1 MKKKIAIVDNSIG
14 TTGAFLSIFNYVQYS
29 SDRFNYTFFIPKD
42 STVNGRLEKGEI
54 RYHRL
59 PFLEIS
65 KSLYSLIRY
74 PFVLFKNAQSFKRLT
89 SSEEI
94 DLVHIND
101 FYNLVPILSKALG
114 AKYKLITHVRFMP
127 DRFPS
132 LLQKI
137 WINLHLRYSE
147 KIICVSNAV
156 QKQLP
161 KHDKIIRIYD
171 HLPTKIG
178 ADQAK
183 PTNTKIKLL
192 YLAHYMVGKGQDYA
206 IKAFHKAYIEF
217 KNMELKFVGGDM
229 GLEKNSN
236 FKKQLIQE
244 VKNRGLEKAVSFHE
258 ETEDTQGEMRKAD
271 IFLNFSESESFSMTT
286 LEALNLGVPVIV
298 SNSGGPAEL
307 FENERSGLLV
317 ENRNIDKMAKAI
329 VQLATNDSLKASFSK
344 NGTKYVQ
351 QKFSL
356 KNSFDELIK
365 LYNKSFEHE
374 NL

>member
-1 MKKKIAIVDNSIG
+1 
-14 TTGAFLSIFNYVQYS
+14 
-29 SDRFNYTFFIPKD
+29 
-42 STVNGRLEKGEI
+42 
-54 RYHRL
+54 
-59 PFLEIS
+59 
-65 KSLYSLIRY
+65 
-74 PFVLFKNAQSFKRLT
+74 
-89 SSEEI
+89 
-94 DLVHIND
+94 
-101 FYNLVPILSKALG
+101 
-114 AKYKLITHVRFMP
+114 
-127 DRFPS
+127 
-132 LLQKI
+132 
-137 WINLHLRYSE
+137 
-147 KIICVSNAV
+147 
-156 QKQLP
+156 
-161 KHDKIIRIYD
+161 
-171 HLPTKIG
+171 
-178 ADQAK
+178 
-183 PTNTKIKLL
+183 
-192 YLAHYMVGKGQDYA
+192 MVGKGQDYA

-329 VQLATNDSLKASFSK
+329 VQLATNDSLRDSFSK